1 MEGGVK
7 EEPLKW
13 SLISVS
19 FKGEKERNYNA
30 CVCACVFV
38 QPSNRPPS

>member
-19 FKGEKERNYNA
+19 FKGKKERNYNV

-38 QPSNRPPS
+38 QPSNRPSS